1 MMYNSY
7 DIIDTKESIMKLYF
21 YKTIG
26 GKNLILEFIHTLSK
40 EEEAEALYILS
51 ILEEG
56 NQNVFEH
63 LDVKHFTDKIYE
75 IKFRKHNRLFYVLKN
90 NEDLYILHAC
100 KKQKNKAEKND
111 RNIVLKRAKEID

>member
-40 EEEAEALYILS
+40 EEKAEALYILS

-90 NEDLYILHAC
+90 NVDLYILHAC

>member
-1 MMYNSY
+1 MYNSY

-40 EEEAEALYILS
+40 EEKAEALYILS

-90 NEDLYILHAC
+90 NVDLYILHAC

>member
-7 DIIDTKESIMKLYF
+7 DIIDTKESIMKFYF

-40 EEEAEALYILS
+40 EEKAEALYILS